1 MYAKANL
8 GLTFYGGVSLA
19 VFEAGIAYEL
29 IRAVQ
34 FSRAGDRP
42 ADVPEIHVDV
52 VSGTSAGGLAAVQLA
67 AALAG
72 ANTEAVLAKML
83 SIWANDADI
92 LSLLPGRRFQGQGFL
107 DNRRLR
113 ECVESI
119 LETASV
125 PVGQPL
131 ETDLDAVLTLTNL
144 SGLCEPVV
152 LAEDASGPAFPTTR
166 YVEYE
171 RFSADQVTDRGHR
184 QRFIDAA
191 TATAGFPVA
200 FPPLLKTSGA
210 IDENKAPGDA
220 TRFVY
225 IDGGVMDNRPI
236 GVALDAVA
244 EKPAPRRL
252 FFFIDPNETWVPP
265 SYGAGDLDDRRLDPA
280 SIYLNLNGV
289 ARSDSIYHDLQRVR
303 GMCDALAVLEPLSRL
318 IFDDADFRR
327 KLLDTDA
334 YQQIVTR
341 TLNREAHALWQLVRH
356 AVGAEVSA
364 QWARV
369 HDQER
374 FSLRARMH
382 EFVNRLA
389 DSGEIATPAVEKIGN
404 AIDTIPAW
412 PAYYIALGELRA
424 LDRRFRQLVWE
435 LWHDYFRHRLASP
448 TQKATAQAPLP
459 EALQQRIAKAFE
471 ALAEAA
477 AKLRKI
483 REAIAQHMLDAE
495 VLAELK
501 ASPALKQELTERF
514 FDYARAMQV
523 LEALAGIRSSPNL
536 TVRRMTPFDIYPPG
550 TDLTQAKPLA
560 GGSVGAFGGFLEKE
574 WRLNDFFVGRR
585 AMREHLQRE
594 QLIPKTA
601 LDAYLAWSESADLN
615 AAERL
620 SPNSSERE
628 ALTRFAALGGAA
640 GTPTLQPHEM
650 AVDMLPGSRIAY
662 ILRKLLASTRRL
674 LVMNANAMP
683 YRALSV
689 LSPVLP
695 MVAAMVWILEQSLRP
710 VPHSAGDSSKALQE
724 RLKWYVG
731 ILCLGLL
738 AGLVVGLYIG

>member
-1 MYAKANL
+1 MNAKVNV

-29 IRAVQ
+29 VRAVQ
-34 FSRAGDRP
+34 FSRIGNRP
-42 ADVPEIHVDV
+42 GQVPEIHVDV
-52 VSGTSAGGLAAVQLA
+52 VTGTSAGGLAAVQLA

-72 ANTEAVLAKML
+72 SNTEAVLAKIL
-83 SIWANDADI
+83 AIWANDADI
-92 LSLLPGRRFQGQGFL
+92 LSLLPESRFQGQGFL
-107 DNRRLR
+107 DNRRLS

-119 LETASV
+119 LETASA
-125 PVGQPL
+125 PVGKRL
-131 ETDLDAVLTLTNL
+131 EDDLEAVLTLTNL

-152 LAEDASGPAFPTTR
+152 LAEDAVGPAFPTTR

-171 RFSADQVTDRGHR
+171 RFNADQVTHRDHR

-191 TATAGFPVA
+191 TITAGFPVA
-200 FPPLLKTSGA
+200 FPPMLKTSGA
-210 IDENKAPGDA
+210 IEENKAPADA

-236 GVALDAVA
+236 GVALDAIA
-244 EKPAPRRL
+244 EKPAPQRL

-280 SIYLNLNGV
+280 GIYLKLNGV

-318 IFDDADFRR
+318 IFLDADFRR
-327 KLLDTDA
+327 KLLSTDA

-341 TLNREAHALWQLVRH
+341 TLNPEAHALWQLVQN
-356 AVGAEVSA
+356 AVGAEVRA

-382 EFVNRLA
+382 EFVDRLA
-389 DSGEIATPAVEKIGN
+389 EEGAIGATEVEKIGA

-424 LDRRFRQLVWE
+424 LDRRFRQLSWE
-435 LWHDYFRHRLASP
+435 LWHDHFRHMQPGPSGAQ
-448 TQKATAQAPLP
+448 TGQAPLP
-459 EALQQRIAKAFE
+459 EPLQQRIANAFE

-477 AKLRKI
+477 AKLREI
-483 REAIAQHMLDAE
+483 REAIAVQMLEAE

-501 ASPALKQELTERF
+501 AGPELKQELQSRF

-560 GGSVGAFGGFLEKE
+560 GGAVGAFGGFLDKE

-585 AMREHLQRE
+585 AMRAHLQRE
-594 QLIPKTA
+594 QLIPETA
-601 LDAYLAWSESADLN
+601 LEDYLAWSKSADLST
-615 AAERL
+615 AERL
-620 SPNSSERE
+620 SPSSAERD
-628 ALTRFAALGGAA
+628 ALTRFAGLGGAA
-640 GTPTLQPHEM
+640 GAPTLQPHEM

-662 ILRKLLASTRRL
+662 ILRKLLGSTHRL
-674 LVMNANAMP
+674 LRMNANAMP

-689 LSPVLP
+689 LTPVLP
-695 MVAAMVWILEQSLRP
+695 VLAALVWMLEQSLRP
-710 VPHSAGDSSKALQE
+710 LPHAYGDTSKALND
-724 RLKWYVG
+724 RLKWYAGV
-731 ILCLGLL
+731 LFLGLL
-738 AGLVVGLYIG
+738 AGIFIGLFIG